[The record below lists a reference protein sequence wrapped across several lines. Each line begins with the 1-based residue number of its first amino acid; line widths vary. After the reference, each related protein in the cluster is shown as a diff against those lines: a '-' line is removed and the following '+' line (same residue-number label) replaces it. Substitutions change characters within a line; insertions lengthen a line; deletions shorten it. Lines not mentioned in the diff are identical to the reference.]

1 MWKMIQSDIL
11 KEKLRIKKL
20 LSGKSTSIHEYLTRS
35 QLAAKAI
42 ADTYGF
48 HLKYVE
54 MPKKTIL
61 LPTPSTAVV
70 TE

>member
-1 MWKMIQSDIL
+1 MIQSDIL
-11 KEKLRIKKL
+11 KEKLRIQKL

-54 MPKKTIL
+54 MPNKT
-61 LPTPSTAVV
+61 TPHSTSSTAVF
-70 TE
+70 E